1 MAGIDRSSILN
12 LFASE
17 DKADNDLKFQIDTK
31 TAGIE
36 FKAAG
41 AAQKVQFDASAY
53 EFKKAGTYYD
63 LEGRFDSL
71 ETDAGVATNSAAI
84 TALQVALASEI
95 TDRTALDVTHGINQ
109 TAELNARVAAD
120 LAIQNDVNANEADA
134 DTAIALVQTN
144 LNTEAAARATA
155 VSAEAATRAAAVT
168 SLQSQITNIL
178 SDATPQVLD
187 DLASIVSHFTSA
199 DSTLTSNVAASLV
212 RIAAIEA
219 AVNAALGQS
228 LGP

>member
-17 DKADNDLKFQIDTK
+17 DKADDDLKFQIDTK

-41 AAQKVQFDASAY
+41 AAQKVQFDASSY

-95 TDRTALDVTHGINQ
+95 TDRTALDVTHGLNQ
-109 TAELNARVAAD
+109 TAELAARVAAD
-120 LAIQNDVNANEADA
+120 LVIQNDVNANEADA

-187 DLASIVSHFTSA
+187 DLASIVAHFTSA

-219 AVNAALGQS
+219 AVNSALGQS

>member
-1 MAGIDRSSILN
+1 MLRWLSL
-12 LFASE
+12 LVFALIGLQACN
-17 DKADNDLKFQIDTK
+17 KADGVGFGGG
-31 TAGIE
+31 AGMH
-36 FKAAG
+36 
-41 AAQKVQFDASAY
+41 
-53 EFKKAGTYYD
+53 
-63 LEGRFDSL
+63 DS
-71 ETDAGVATNSAAI
+71 D
-84 TALQVALASEI
+84 
-95 TDRTALDVTHGINQ
+95 
-109 TAELNARVAAD
+109 
-120 LAIQNDVNANEADA
+120 EADA

-178 SDATPQVLD
+178 SDATPQILD
-187 DLASIVSHFTSA
+187 DLASIVQHF
-199 DSTLTSNVAASLV
+199 STLDQTVTGNVASALV